1 MTTFHRP
8 DDMTCDAFANALS
21 AYLEGEL
28 DGAQA
33 AAVRAHAT
41 SCADCGAL
49 LADLEGIVAGAAA
62 LPTLTPSRDL
72 WSGIEARIEAPV
84 VSIADRPA
92 RRSAFRG
99 LLRSRALA
107 AAALVFVTAGV
118 TYVATRWSLQE
129 SAQEVAKN
137 DPKPVPTPRPGPV
150 ERAQP
155 QDQAEIA
162 ATLAEGT
169 ARAQT
174 DGLREATRSDPVRPT
189 GTGPERAGGS
199 SATLVRRAQPE
210 DGVLPADGVYGR
222 EITRL
227 RALLRERSASLDP
240 ATVREIDSNL
250 RIIDSAIV
258 RSRAALAKDP
268 ASGFLTEQLT
278 SALEKKVELLRTA
291 ATLPAARS

>member
-1 MTTFHRP
+1 MTTIHRP

-41 SCADCGAL
+41 TCADCGAL
-49 LADLEGIVAGAAA
+49 LADLEGIVAQAAA

-72 WSGIEARIEAPV
+72 WSGIESRIEAPV
-84 VSIADRPA
+84 VPIAERAA
-92 RRSAFRG
+92 RRGGLRG
-99 LLRSRALA
+99 FLRSRALA
-107 AAALVFVTAGV
+107 AAALVFMTAGV
-118 TYVATRWSLQE
+118 TYVATRWSLQGDT
-129 SAQEVAKN
+129 VAVN
-137 DPKPVPTPRPGPV
+137 DPKPTPAPRPGPV
-150 ERAQP
+150 ERVQP
-155 QDQAEIA
+155 QDQASVVGD
-162 ATLAEGT
+162 LADAQGRLET
-169 ARAQT
+169 IVARSA
-174 DGLREATRSDPVRPT
+174 ERSDPVRPT
-189 GTGPERAGGS
+189 GSGPERSVGAP
-199 SATLVRRAQPE
+199 ATLVRREQPE
-210 DGVLPADGVYGR
+210 DGVLPVDGVYGR

-278 SALEKKVELLRTA
+278 SALETKVELLRTA

>member
-1 MTTFHRP
+1 MTTIHRP

-33 AAVRAHAT
+33 AAVRAHAEA
-41 SCADCGAL
+41 CADCGAL

-72 WSGIEARIEAPV
+72 WAGIESRIEAPV
-84 VSIADRPA
+84 VSIAEHTV
-92 RRSAFRG
+92 RRGGLRG
-99 LLRSRALA
+99 FLRSRALA

-118 TYVATRWSLQE
+118 TYVATRWSMQSE
-129 SAQEVAKN
+129 QVAYN
-137 DPKPVPTPRPGPV
+137 DPKPAPKPGPV

-155 QDQAEIA
+155 QDRADSSATVAEGRARAEIDSLH
-162 ATLAEGT
+162 LA
-169 ARAQT
+169 
-174 DGLREATRSDPVRPT
+174 DLNDPKPT
-189 GTGPERAGGS
+189 GSGGPERVGGS
-199 SATLVRRAQPE
+199 SVTPVRRVQPE
-210 DGVLPADGVYGR
+210 DGVLPVDGVYGR

-227 RALLRERSASLDP
+227 RALLRQRSVSLDP
-240 ATVREIDSNL
+240 ATVHEIDHNL